1 MHPSDLTT
9 GAAVA
14 LGVASVFA
22 VANWWS
28 VSVGRRVLEWVTKPS
43 TMIALIA
50 AATLLVPVQPEV
62 RAWMVAG
69 LVCSFAG
76 DVFLMLPDEQFV
88 AGLASFLVGH
98 VAYVVALALAASRSG
113 GVSMPWAL
121 VGLGVVCG
129 AVATL
134 GRTVV
139 RHVHAGDQPELTV
152 PVIAYLTVISAMVAA
167 AFMTGNPWAIC
178 GALFFYSSDGVLA
191 WNKFVKPFGA
201 ARPVIM
207 STYHLAQFGLVL
219 SLLT

>member
-1 MHPSDLTT
+1 MHQSDLTT

-14 LGVASVFA
+14 LGAASAFA
-22 VANWWS
+22 LANWWS
-28 VSVGRRVLEWVTKPS
+28 VSVGRRVVEWVTKPS

-50 AATLLVPVQPEV
+50 AATLLVPAQPEV
-62 RAWMVAG
+62 RAWMVVG
-69 LVCSFAG
+69 LVCSLAG

-121 VGLGVVCG
+121 VGLGVVG
-129 AVATL
+129 AAVATL

-139 RHVHAGDQPELTV
+139 RRVHAGDQSKLTV
-152 PVIAYLTVISAMVAA
+152 PVVAYLTVISAMVVA
-167 AFMTGNPWAIC
+167 AFVSGSPWAIG
-178 GALFFYSSDGVLA
+178 GALFFYSSDGLLA
-191 WNKFVKPFGA
+191 WNKFVQPVDV
-201 ARPVIM
+201 ARPAIM

>member
-9 GAAVA
+9 GAAVT
-14 LGVASVFA
+14 LGAASAFA

-28 VSVGRRVLEWVTKPS
+28 VSIGRRVVEWVTKPS

-50 AATLLVPVQPEV
+50 AAILLVPVQPEV
-62 RAWMVAG
+62 RAWMVVG
-69 LVCSFAG
+69 LVCSLAG
-76 DVFLMLPDEQFV
+76 DVFLMLPHEQFV

-98 VAYVVALALAASRSG
+98 VAYVVALAVAASRSG
-113 GVSMPWAL
+113 GVSMPWAV
-121 VGLGVVCG
+121 VGLAVVCV

-134 GRTVV
+134 GRTVI
-139 RHVHAGDQPELTV
+139 RRVHSGDQSNLTI
-152 PVIAYLTVISAMVAA
+152 PVIAYLSVISAMVAA
-167 AFMTGNPWAIC
+167 AFVTGNPWAIG
-178 GALFFYSSDGVLA
+178 GALFFYSSDGLLA
-191 WNKFVKPFGA
+191 WNKFVQPVGV